1 MSQAV
6 RLFGAL
12 IVILFVIFI
21 SPLFLSIVFY
31 ASSIILPPSPKD
43 IFKIFWGYRWFDMIF
58 LVLVILAAISGLSSL
73 FRAEKPEVHVEETA
87 IEGYA
92 EEEIEE
98 EE

>member
-1 MSQAV
+1 MPRAL
-6 RLFGAL
+6 RLFGAFFMILL
-12 IVILFVIFI
+12 ILSI
-21 SPLFLSIVFY
+21 SPLFLPMTFY
-31 ASSIILPPSPKD
+31 TPPLILTPLPTD

-73 FRAEKPEVHVEETA
+73 FRVEKPEVHVEETA
-87 IEGYA
+87 IEGYI